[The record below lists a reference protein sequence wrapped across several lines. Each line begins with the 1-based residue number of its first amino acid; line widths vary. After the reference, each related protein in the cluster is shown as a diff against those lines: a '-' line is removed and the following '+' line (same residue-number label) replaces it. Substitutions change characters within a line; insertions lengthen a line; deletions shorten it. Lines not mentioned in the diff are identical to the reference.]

1 MLSNSF
7 LHKFKLSAAELGR
20 VTPGFVGADLKA
32 LAREAGML
40 AVSRIVGT
48 SPDMHTQ
55 IENISNI
62 GSIVLIN
69 RVGVEKEAA
78 VTCAIVVETKAV
90 QSIEGVGSSEV
101 TEIDI
106 KGDIIT
112 SGSMSVADDDC
123 VSYSIDTTSSKA
135 QIEVSVSADDC
146 VHDSKSPVEAI
157 SVDRSLTASVEMRD
171 FLTAAKS
178 VQPSAK
184 REGFAV
190 VPDVTWGKYMNI
202 LY

>member
-55 IENISNI
+55 TENISNI

-90 QSIEGVGSSEV
+90 QN
-101 TEIDI
+101 IDKI
-106 KGDIIT
+106 LT
-112 SGSMSVADDDC
+112 S
-123 VSYSIDTTSSKA
+123 
-135 QIEVSVSADDC
+135 
-146 VHDSKSPVEAI
+146 
-157 SVDRSLTASVEMRD
+157 L
-171 FLTAAKS
+171 
-178 VQPSAK
+178 
-184 REGFAV
+184 
-190 VPDVTWGKYMNI
+190 
-202 LY
+202 